1 MDQEIRKV
9 SDSVVRK
16 EKDLA
21 VFQAIRKAERLMLIL
36 IENPVNPNSGS
47 DNHRDNFGNEFSRLL
62 V

>member
-36 IENPVNPNSGS
+36 IENPVNPNLI
-47 DNHRDNFGNEFSRLL
+47 RIR
-62 V
+62 